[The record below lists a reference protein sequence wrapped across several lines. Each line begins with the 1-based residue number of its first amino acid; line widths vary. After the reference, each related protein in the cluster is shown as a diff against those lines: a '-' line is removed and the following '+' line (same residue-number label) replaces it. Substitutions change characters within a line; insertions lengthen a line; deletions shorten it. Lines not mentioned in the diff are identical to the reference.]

1 MMDAISIAL
10 VDLDGT
16 MADYERQ
23 LLADL
28 ENIRGPDEPELTD
41 IWKHAGD
48 HISRRMDLI
57 KGMPGWWENLPLIQA
72 GMDVVDVMREQEWEL
87 HVLTKSPA
95 KVPNAWTEKINWSNK
110 YLPDAHPIIT
120 GNATEIAEP
129 GRTKKSLVYGKVLFD
144 DYITFMA
151 DWLCVRSRG
160 LGIMSV
166 NEGNKRFKHPNVVM
180 YDGTN
185 LDEVR
190 RALEIAKNREP
201 GEPLEL

>member
-1 MMDAISIAL
+1 MDADIAL

-16 MADYERQ
+16 MADYEGQ

-28 ENIRGPDEPELTD
+28 NHLRGPSEDELTD
-41 IWKHAGD
+41 IWTHGGE

-57 KGMPGWWENLPLIQA
+57 KGMPGWWENLPLLQS
-72 GMDVVDVMREQEWEL
+72 GMAVVDVMREQDWEL
-87 HVLTKSPA
+87 HVLTKSPV
-95 KVPNAWTEKINWSNK
+95 KVQNAWTEKIRWSEK

-120 GNATEIAEP
+120 GSASDLREP
-129 GRTKKSLVYGKVLFD
+129 SRSKKSLVYGKVLFD
-144 DYITFMA
+144 DYITFMT
-151 DWLCVRSRG
+151 DWLTARPRG
-160 LGIMSV
+160 LGIMTV
-166 NEGNKRFKHPNVVM
+166 TKGNKDFTHPNVVM

-190 RALEIAKNREP
+190 RALEIAKSREP